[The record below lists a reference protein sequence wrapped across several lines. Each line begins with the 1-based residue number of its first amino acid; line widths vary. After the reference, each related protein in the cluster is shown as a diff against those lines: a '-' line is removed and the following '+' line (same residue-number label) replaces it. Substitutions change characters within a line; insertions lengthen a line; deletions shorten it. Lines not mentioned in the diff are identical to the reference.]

1 MLRHSFHLQI
11 CMQILFDF
19 VLDPLG
25 IFSLY
30 DLLRIYDK
38 IIRCLYVQKKKERK
52 PINLQLFN
60 HNSENAINKIN
71 LVLFDVF
78 LTVHHSIDFFKLPT

>member
-38 IIRCLYVQKKKERK
+38 IIRCLYVQKKKRE
-52 PINLQLFN
+52 NLSTYN
-60 HNSENAINKIN
+60 
-71 LVLFDVF
+71 F
-78 LTVHHSIDFFKLPT
+78 LTIILKTQ